1 MGTGVIGG
9 VVGGVAAG
17 TRAGRAAAISA
28 FELTPTP
35 EGETAISQAI
45 PTGLAAQVGGAVGAR
60 QGAVT
65 GGALGAALTARIF
78 PGPQPEVTLAPGVE
92 VPLPV
97 AGGVLGAAVGGVVGR
112 ETGRATAAELLGA
125 APMAEAPTG
134 ITKQARFTVPT
145 TEVRLPART
154 VAALITSLAPA
165 IEARRPTRIV
175 ARIVAAG
182 PTSETRTTR
191 G

>member
-65 GGALGAALTARIF
+65 GGALGAALTAQLF

-97 AGGVLGAAVGGVVGR
+97 AGGVLGAAVGGVEGDGLTEYTQVGGLSAR
-112 ETGRATAAELLGA
+112 VCVCGAGGGVERGLGA
-125 APMAEAPTG
+125 
-134 ITKQARFTVPT
+134 RW
-145 TEVRLPART
+145 
-154 VAALITSLAPA
+154 VAVVVGGLEGEGSEGACCM
-165 IEARRPTRIV
+165 V
-175 ARIVAAG
+175 ARG
-182 PTSETRTTR
+182 S
-191 G
+191 